1 MLPRVS
7 LEIRAARPD
16 EMQEFATLT
25 SYAFAAPPPSDK
37 EAPPQTLAPE
47 WTTCGFVDGRLAVTT
62 GAYPFKMRLNG
73 AGVGVAG
80 LTAVASYPEFRRQ
93 GNLRRVIQHGLA
105 EQRERGQSIA
115 ILWAS
120 FGGIY
125 QRFGYGLASS
135 QIQYRFDPRLVPF
148 REELPVTGSVGL
160 VPKDDAAGLLGP
172 VYKEFSAP
180 RNLMLQR
187 APLYWQTGVLNWQP
201 GKPIYTALYRNGAG
215 EAGGYLVYTTQSLE
229 TDEPGPNQIMNVR
242 DLLALDP
249 EAFRALW
256 AYIRR
261 HDLVREVRMQAAPD
275 DLAPDLLLEPSQLRR
290 RVSDGIW
297 LRVVDVARALPQRPY
312 GEAGALH
319 FEVVDELCDWNAG
332 CFLLETDGASS
343 EVKRSEGRPDLVL
356 PVRTLASLVSGHAS
370 ASQLM
375 RAGLLQA
382 GDASAVEMADRLF
395 ATRYPP
401 FCPDGF

>member
-1 MLPRVS
+1 MEEL
-7 LEIRAARPD
+7 AK
-16 EMQEFATLT
+16 LT
-25 SYAFAAPPPSDK
+25 SYAFAAPSPGDK
-37 EAPPQTLAPE
+37 DAAPPQTLAPE
-47 WTTCGFVDGRLAVTT
+47 WTTCGFVDGRMAVST
-62 GAYPFKMRLNG
+62 GAYPFKMRWNG
-73 AGVGVAG
+73 AGIGVAG

-93 GNLRRVIQHGLA
+93 GHLRQVIQHGLA

-120 FGGIY
+120 FAGIY

-135 QIQYRFDPRLVPF
+135 QTHYRFDPRLVPF
-148 REELPVTGSVGL
+148 REEHPVTGSVGL
-160 VPKDDAAGLLGP
+160 EPKDDAAALFGP

-187 APLYWQTGVLNWQP
+187 AGIYWNTGVLNWQQ
-201 GKPIYTALYRNGAG
+201 GKRIYTALYRNGAG
-215 EAGGYLVYTTQSLE
+215 EARGYLVYTTESPE
-229 TDEPGPNQIMNVR
+229 IDEPGPNQIMTVR

-249 EAFRALW
+249 EAYRALW
-256 AYIRR
+256 AYICR

-275 DLAPDLLLEPSQLRR
+275 DLAPDLLLEPRQLRR
-290 RVSDGIW
+290 TIQDGIW

-312 GEAGALH
+312 GAAGALR
-319 FEVVDELCDWNAG
+319 FEVADELCDWNAG
-332 CFLLETDGASS
+332 CFLLETDGPHS

-356 PVRTLASLVSGHAS
+356 PVRTLASLVSGYAP

-382 GDASAVEMADRLF
+382 SDTSALELADRLF

-401 FCPDGF
+401 YCNDGF